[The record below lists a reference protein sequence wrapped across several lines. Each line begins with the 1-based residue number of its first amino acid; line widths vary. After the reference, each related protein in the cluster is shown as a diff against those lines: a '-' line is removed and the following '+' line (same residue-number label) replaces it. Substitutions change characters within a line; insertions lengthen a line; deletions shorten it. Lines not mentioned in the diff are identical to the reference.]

1 MLINHPMTAF
11 QGVAPENVF
20 FVSNDQHVQM
30 GYGYVVQFF
39 QNEACPERPQRLFLY
54 MEVQESAR
62 CLLYGALL
70 ARAEQLRN
78 EAPMIPARL
87 YTELKPSEID
97 MQRFY
102 EKMGFKKD
110 DGEEVY
116 RFSVVPGRAQA
127 PMSMQY
133 ASVPLDTL
141 EQEDNLLLRLNAYR
155 IRPFDRDYLTLWR
168 QQPNFMVLAFYRDGI
183 PVCEAVF
190 TGADGQATLIDVHTL
205 PQYRRQGLA
214 TQLLGAACVHLQ
226 ERGVREIYTHVFKG
240 NPAQMGLMRK
250 LNGQFVRTLY
260 LLPGLNM

>member
-1 MLINHPMTAF
+1 
-11 QGVAPENVF
+11 
-20 FVSNDQHVQM
+20 
-30 GYGYVVQFF
+30 
-39 QNEACPERPQRLFLY
+39 
-54 MEVQESAR
+54 
-62 CLLYGALL
+62 
-70 ARAEQLRN
+70 
-78 EAPMIPARL
+78 
-87 YTELKPSEID
+87 
-97 MQRFY
+97 
-102 EKMGFKKD
+102 
-110 DGEEVY
+110 
-116 RFSVVPGRAQA
+116 
-127 PMSMQY
+127 MSMQY